1 MLMQIRIP
9 QYIGL
14 CWIGVVFIT
23 TGCNSTTSIVKPTAP
38 VPTALVD
45 AAQEVQNTFAP
56 DSRVAHFQAYFQPN
70 GTRWVL
76 KGETNLPAAKSA
88 LLQNIA
94 QLGIAMIDSLQL
106 LPNITVGEKTW
117 AMANNAVINLRYKP
131 EHAAEMATQVLLGQ
145 LVQVLKAE
153 NYWYWVQ
160 TPDGYLAW
168 VEGGALHRLT
178 ESGKKQYEAAPKIVY
193 LRPFGFS
200 FSQPDERSEPV
211 SDLTAG
217 NILIVTGEEGMFFR
231 VNYPDGRMG
240 FVSKTD
246 VMAYDLWQT
255 QTRATSVSLVETAR
269 RLMGVPYLWGGTSAK
284 GVDCSGFT
292 KTIYAIN
299 GLMLQR
305 DASQQAREGI
315 LVDETGNFAKLQPGD
330 LLFFGKKATPNSRER
345 VIHVGMWIGEG
356 RFIHSSSRVQ
366 INSMVPEQPDYS
378 AYEHGRYLYS
388 RRMLGHVPGVRL
400 SVPAMSQ

>member
-1 MLMQIRIP
+1 MRIP

-14 CWIGVVFIT
+14 CWIGLVFIT
-23 TGCNSTTSIVKPTAP
+23 TGCNSTAPSVKPATP
-38 VPTALVD
+38 VPPSALLD
-45 AAQEVQNTFAP
+45 AAQEIQKTFAP
-56 DSRVAHFQAYFQPN
+56 DGRVAHFQTDFLPR

-76 KGETNLPAAKSA
+76 KGETNLPVAKLA
-88 LLQNIA
+88 LLQKIA
-94 QLGIAMIDSLQL
+94 QLGMVVTDSLQL
-106 LPNITVGEKTW
+106 LPNTTVGEKAW
-117 AMANNAVINLRYKP
+117 AIANNAVINLRYKP

-153 NYWYWVQ
+153 DYWYWVQ

-178 ESGKKQYEAAPKIVY
+178 QSAKKQYEAAPKMVY

-200 FSQPDERSEPV
+200 FSRPDERSEPV

-217 NILIVTGEEGMFFR
+217 NILVIVREEGMFFQ

-240 FVSKTD
+240 FVPKAD
-246 VMAYDLWQT
+246 AMPYDLWQT
-255 QTRATSVSLVETAR
+255 QTRATSASLVEAAR

-292 KTIYAIN
+292 KTIYAMN

-305 DASQQAREGI
+305 DASQQAHEGI
-315 LVDETGNFAKLQPGD
+315 LVDETGDFSHLQPGD

-345 VIHVGMWIGEG
+345 VIHVGLWIGEG
-356 RFIHSSSRVQ
+356 RFIHASSRVQ
-366 INSMVPEQPDYS
+366 INSMIPEHTDYS
-378 AYEHGRYLYS
+378 AYERGRYLYA
-388 RRMLGHVPGVRL
+388 RRMLGHVPEVRL
-400 SVPAMSQ
+400 SVPLVPQ

>member
-193 LRPFGFS
+193 LRPF
-200 FSQPDERSEPV
+200 
-211 SDLTAG
+211 
-217 NILIVTGEEGMFFR
+217 
-231 VNYPDGRMG
+231 
-240 FVSKTD
+240 
-246 VMAYDLWQT
+246 
-255 QTRATSVSLVETAR
+255 
-269 RLMGVPYLWGGTSAK
+269 
-284 GVDCSGFT
+284 
-292 KTIYAIN
+292 
-299 GLMLQR
+299 
-305 DASQQAREGI
+305 
-315 LVDETGNFAKLQPGD
+315 
-330 LLFFGKKATPNSRER
+330 
-345 VIHVGMWIGEG
+345 
-356 RFIHSSSRVQ
+356 
-366 INSMVPEQPDYS
+366 
-378 AYEHGRYLYS
+378 
-388 RRMLGHVPGVRL
+388 
-400 SVPAMSQ
+400 

>member
-1 MLMQIRIP
+1 
-9 QYIGL
+9 
-14 CWIGVVFIT
+14 
-23 TGCNSTTSIVKPTAP
+23 
-38 VPTALVD
+38 
-45 AAQEVQNTFAP
+45 
-56 DSRVAHFQAYFQPN
+56 
-70 GTRWVL
+70 
-76 KGETNLPAAKSA
+76 
-88 LLQNIA
+88 
-94 QLGIAMIDSLQL
+94 
-106 LPNITVGEKTW
+106 
-117 AMANNAVINLRYKP
+117 
-131 EHAAEMATQVLLGQ
+131 
-145 LVQVLKAE
+145 
-153 NYWYWVQ
+153 
-160 TPDGYLAW
+160 
-168 VEGGALHRLT
+168 
-178 ESGKKQYEAAPKIVY
+178 KKQYEAAPKIVY